1 MCVSQHNSF
10 SLRPLSIGQFFDRE
24 HQLRTVD
31 IQGVIIIGF
40 WQDIIKVEKHSTY
53 SYIYLKFFIIC
64 NVEKL
69 LALAKTKVK

>member
-31 IQGVIIIGF
+31 IQGVITIEF

-53 SYIYLKFFIIC
+53 FYNYFEIFMIC

-69 LALAKTKVK
+69 LALAKTKV